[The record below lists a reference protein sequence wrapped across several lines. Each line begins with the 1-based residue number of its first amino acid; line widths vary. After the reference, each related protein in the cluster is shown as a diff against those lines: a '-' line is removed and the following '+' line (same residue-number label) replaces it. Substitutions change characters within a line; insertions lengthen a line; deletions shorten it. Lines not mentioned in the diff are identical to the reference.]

1 MDKLSEHDIR
11 ASFVNCTKGEAAR
24 LHIPHDLD
32 ERPWASLDFFG
43 WRDPG
48 APDRSALVAQRSDGA
63 LVGITLRF
71 PPPQRGFLARSL
83 CSLCLTTHPRNGV
96 SLLTARRAGK
106 AGREGNTVGL
116 YMCTDLA
123 CPLYIRGLKKAEPG
137 ARLEESLTVDQ
148 QTERLRGKLDAFLD
162 QILDPAGPR

>member
-1 MDKLSEHDIR
+1 MEKLTENDIR
-11 ASFVNCTKGEAAR
+11 ASFVNCTKGEATR

-32 ERPWASLDFFG
+32 ERPWAQLDFLG

-48 APDRSALVAQRSDGA
+48 APDRCALVAPRPDGA

-96 SLLTARRAGK
+96 SLLTARRAGR

-123 CPLYIRGLKKAEPG
+123 CSLYVRGLKKAEPG
-137 ARLEESLTVDQ
+137 ARLDETLGLEQ
-148 QTERLRGKLDAFLD
+148 QIERLDTKLHAFLD
-162 QILDPAGPR
+162 LVLDPAGAR